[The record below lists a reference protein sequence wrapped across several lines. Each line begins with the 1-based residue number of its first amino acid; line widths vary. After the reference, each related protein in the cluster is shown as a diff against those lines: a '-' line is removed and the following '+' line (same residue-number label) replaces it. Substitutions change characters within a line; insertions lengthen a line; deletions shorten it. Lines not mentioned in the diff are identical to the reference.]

1 MSDMYADLK
10 ETAASLIAEFG
21 QGAII
26 RRVTSVV
33 DPVTGESTD
42 TTTDYSCSALENS
55 VNALTAYSASL
66 QAGSLVSESDRFFTL
81 ASDEAP
87 QASDKLILGALSLVI
102 QGVRPLSPGAVA
114 IYYEVRARG

>member
-1 MSDMYADLK
+1 MSDMYVDLAAT
-10 ETAASLIAEFG
+10 TAELVAEFG
-21 QGAII
+21 QSATI

-42 TTTDYSCSALENS
+42 TTVDYPCSALENT
-55 VNALTAYSASL
+55 VNAMSAYSASL